1 MKRFNV
7 ERELSKLD
15 KKRLSD
21 NNKSNIMS
29 MLIPFFV
36 MGFSCVGLIAA
47 SYSLDANSVS
57 NEIIDNSNVI
67 QENIDNEQDKT
78 INDNFGVS
86 KYYTNSDDKYIYFN
100 NMLFRIVRING
111 GGSYR
116 IMLDSNISFDN
127 TLSIEDNLYNWF
139 NSSFNGNR
147 YIVKDMFDNNFV
159 EEKDVSSLVTL
170 TGKLDKVGLLSL
182 SEYKLFY
189 ELDENVNMYL
199 YNYDINGNRW
209 CSKDGVLGSCNE
221 FDIYY
226 LKPVINVKVNNLV
239 GEGSRINPYTI
250 ED

>member
-7 ERELSKLD
+7 EKELSRLD

-21 NNKSNIMS
+21 NNKTNIMG

-36 MGFSCVGLIAA
+36 MGFSCVGLMAA

-78 INDNFGVS
+78 INDSFGVS
-86 KYYTNSDDKYIYFN
+86 KYYTNSDSKYIYLN

-111 GGSYR
+111 SGSYR

-159 EEKDVSSLVTL
+159 EDKEVTSLVTL

-189 ELDENVNMYL
+189 ELDENVSMYL

-209 CSKDGVLGSCNE
+209 CSKDGVVGSCNE
-221 FDIYY
+221 IDIYY